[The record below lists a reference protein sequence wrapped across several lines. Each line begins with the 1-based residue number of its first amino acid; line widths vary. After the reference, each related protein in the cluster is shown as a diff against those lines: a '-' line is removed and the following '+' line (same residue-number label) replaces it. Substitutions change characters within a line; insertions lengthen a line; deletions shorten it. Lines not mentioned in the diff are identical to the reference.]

1 MNIREFVKRGIKK
14 FINEGFDEVGRPDLK
29 YYAFDWDDNIMFM
42 PTSILVVDEDE
53 NEVPMSTEDF
63 AEYREEIGFEP
74 FDYRGKKI
82 IGYALGALRYFREP
96 GNKKF
101 ILDSMMAKTG
111 PAWSDFVECINGG
124 SIFAIITARGHSPE
138 TLKEAVY
145 NVIMSNRE
153 GINTR
158 ELAKNL
164 NEYRKIGNK
173 VSNDTKIN
181 ALSPSELKE
190 YLDMCVFEPVSFN
203 KGNASSPE
211 IAKFNAL
218 KNFISYCRDLAKE
231 ISQNMEISGTPMFKN
246 DVNGNPIWE
255 PLIGFSD
262 DDLRNIE
269 KISELLNKEYEENPV
284 NLYLTKGGEKIKY

>member
-1 MNIREFVKRGIKK
+1 MNLKGLVKSGIKK
-14 FINEGFDEVGRPDLK
+14 FIKEGFDEVGRPDLK

-42 PTSILVVDEDE
+42 PTSIMVVDEDE

-63 AEYREEIGFEP
+63 AEYRSEIGVEP

-82 IGYALGALRYFREP
+82 IGYALGAFRNFKEP
-96 GNKKF
+96 GNKRF

-111 PAWSDFVECINGG
+111 PAWKDFVECINGG

-138 TLKEAVY
+138 TLKEATY
-145 NVIMSNRE
+145 NLIMSNKE

-173 VSNDTKIN
+173 VSNDTKIE
-181 ALSPSELKE
+181 ALSPSELNE

-203 KGNASSPE
+203 KGSASNPE
-211 IAKFNAL
+211 IEKFNAL

-231 ISQNMEISGTPMFKN
+231 LSKNMELRGTPMFKN
-246 DVNGNPIWE
+246 DVNANPIWE

-269 KISELLNKEYEENPV
+269 KISELLNQEYEENPV
-284 NLYLTKGGEKIKY
+284 NLYLTKGGEKVKY